1 MYKYNEIMS
10 KTISDDV
17 NIDYYNIIG
26 EVNIDHL
33 CLLKLPS
40 FLSDVKI
47 LRAPTLKQPF
57 AANGCFNC
65 SYNYLTSLEGSP
77 IFVDNTFNCK
87 GNQLSNL
94 KGATQYIGGNFDC
107 RENRLKSL
115 EGIPKI
121 IKGDFLLDQDLIDK
135 FNLQYIY
142 SLSDIQG
149 RITSGFFFY

>member
-1 MYKYNEIMS
+1 MS

-26 EVNIDHL
+26 EVNIDYL

-47 LRAPTLKQPF
+47 LRNPTFNF
-57 AANGCFNC
+57 ALFSNGSFNC

-149 RITSGFFFY
+149 RVTSGFFFF

>member
-1 MYKYNEIMS
+1 MRKIMN
-10 KTISDDV
+10 DNV

-26 EVNIDHL
+26 EVNIDYL

-40 FLSDVKI
+40 FLSGVKI
-47 LRAPTLKQPF
+47 LGNSTLNFK
-57 AANGCFNC
+57 NGSFNC

-77 IFVDNTFNCK
+77 MFVDNNFNCK

-121 IKGDFLLDQDLIDK
+121 IKGDFLLDKDLITK

-149 RITSGFFFY
+149 KVTSGFFFY